1 MRRLMR
7 RTVVRT
13 SSTSAN
19 IEMRHT
25 RLALTLVLLGAS
37 TAQAGLFDDEEARRA
52 INEMRKAQN
61 ERIETL
67 SRAQLELVG
76 QLDVLRAE
84 LARLRGQVETLQFG
98 QETTNKRQQDYY
110 IDLDSR
116 VRKIET
122 RPEPVAAAPLPAAEA
137 PAPKSDPLAETRDYE
152 AALNLFKG
160 SKFKEA
166 GSAFETFV
174 TLYPASELTPS
185 AQFWLGNA
193 HYAQRDCKKAIEA
206 QTLLLSLWPE
216 HARAPDALLAIATCR
231 QELGDSKGARTALER
246 IVASHAGTPAAKTAS
261 ERLKKK

>member
-1 MRRLMR
+1 MHP
-7 RTVVRT
+7 VRFAL
-13 SSTSAN
+13 SLLL
-19 IEMRHT
+19 
-25 RLALTLVLLGAS
+25 LAAS
-37 TAQAGLFDDEEARRA
+37 TAQAGLFDDDEARRA
-52 INEMRKAQN
+52 INDMRKAQN
-61 ERIETL
+61 ERIETV

-122 RPEPVAAAPLPAAEA
+122 RPEPVAAAPVAAAEA
-137 PAPKSDPLAETRDYE
+137 APKSDPVAETRDYE
-152 AALNLFKG
+152 AALNLFKS

-166 GSAFETFV
+166 GSAFETFI

-206 QTLLLSLWPE
+206 QNLLLSLWPE

-231 QELGDSKGARTALER
+231 QELGDSKGARSVLER
-246 IVASHAGTPAAKTAS
+246 IVASHPGTPAARTAG